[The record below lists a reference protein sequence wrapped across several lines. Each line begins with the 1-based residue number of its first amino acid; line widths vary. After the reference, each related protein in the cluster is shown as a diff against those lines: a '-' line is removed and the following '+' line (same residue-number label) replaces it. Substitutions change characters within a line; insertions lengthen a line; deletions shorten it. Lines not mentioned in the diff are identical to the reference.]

1 MTINNNNKQRVQ
13 ALRRGLSIACLMTT
27 FLHAEAV
34 SMSPN
39 SLMPI
44 FKKKK
49 KEVSDTTQTDYQKI
63 TANGAKAKGLF
74 NVYQK
79 RDDYFF
85 EIPTRLLGR
94 DFLVSNKLLR
104 VPSELNEAGVNR
116 GVNYEN
122 QMVSFSWDKKAKKVY
137 IRQQRPMPIADKN
150 DAISMSVEDNYISP
164 LIAALKVEGVS
175 PDSSSV
181 VVKVSDFYNGQE
193 TTINNVFDNINL
205 GTSAIKNL
213 SRILCIKSFDN
224 NITANSELTTK
235 VTEGKTSVNITVNVS
250 SSLMLL
256 PEKPMRGRLADPVSY
271 THLRAHE
278 T

>member
-1 MTINNNNKQRVQ
+1 MTINNNNKQRAQ
-13 ALRRGLSIACLMTT
+13 ALKRGLSIACLMTG

-79 RDDYFF
+79 QDDYFF

-164 LIAALKVEGVS
+164 LIAALKVEGVR
-175 PDSSSV
+175 DRKSV
-181 VVKVSDFYNGQE
+181 V
-193 TTINNVFDNINL
+193 
-205 GTSAIKNL
+205 
-213 SRILCIKSFDN
+213 
-224 NITANSELTTK
+224 
-235 VTEGKTSVNITVNVS
+235 
-250 SSLMLL
+250 
-256 PEKPMRGRLADPVSY
+256 
-271 THLRAHE
+271 
-278 T
+278 